1 MRDAACNDAHLDGAL
16 RRYYA
21 EHRLAGHRVD
31 RLVEEGRKARRNRWK
46 PALVTGVAAMLLVSL
61 GGIHLHQKRADF
73 RNAVLAEVAM
83 NHSKNLP
90 PEFEA
95 ANFPEVALALPR
107 LGIAPEPG
115 VPIPGADV
123 AGARYCSIQGRLAGL
138 IRLDVDGR
146 RHTLYVTSATEEL
159 VRLDALEAIHD
170 GVGIRLWSE
179 GDRFFALA
187 GDATEL
193 H

>member
-1 MRDAACNDAHLDGAL
+1 MKDAPYDDAPLDEAL

-21 EHRLAGHRVD
+21 GQRLADHRVD
-31 RLVEEGRKARRNRWK
+31 RLVEECRNARRNRWR
-46 PALVTGVAAMLLVSL
+46 PALITGAAAMLLVSL
-61 GGIHLHQKRADF
+61 GGLHIHQKRAGF
-73 RNAVLAEVAM
+73 RTAVLTEVAM
-83 NHSKNLP
+83 NHRKNLP

-95 ANFPEVALALPR
+95 GSFPAVALALPR
-107 LGIAPEPG
+107 LDVTPEPDAP
-115 VPIPGADV
+115 VPGAAV
-123 AGARYCSIQGRLAGL
+123 LGARYCSIQGRLAGL
-138 IRLDVDGR
+138 IKLDVDGR

-187 GDATEL
+187 GDAEGL
-193 H
+193 D

>member
-31 RLVEEGRKARRNRWK
+31 RLVEEGRKARRKRWK
-46 PALVTGVAAMLLVSL
+46 PAWMTGVAAMLLVSL
-61 GGIHLHQKRADF
+61 GGIHLHQKGADF
-73 RNAVLAEVAM
+73 RNAVLTEVAM
-83 NHSKNLP
+83 NHRKDLP

-95 ANFPEVALALPR
+95 ANFPDAALALPR
-107 LGIAPEPG
+107 LDIDPAPE
-115 VPIPGADV
+115 VPIPGAAV
-123 AGARYCSIQGRLAGL
+123 TGARYCSIQGRLAGL
-138 IRLDVDGR
+138 IKLNVDGR
-146 RHTLYVTSATEEL
+146 RHTLYFTSATEEL
-159 VRLDALEAIHD
+159 VRLDALEAVHD

-187 GDATEL
+187 GDAL
-193 H
+193 D

>member
-1 MRDAACNDAHLDGAL
+1 MKDAPYDDAPLDEAL

-21 EHRLAGHRVD
+21 GQRLADHRVD
-31 RLVEEGRKARRNRWK
+31 RLVEEGRNARRNRWR
-46 PALVTGVAAMLLVSL
+46 PALITGAAAMLLVSL
-61 GGIHLHQKRADF
+61 GGLHIHQKRAGF
-73 RNAVLAEVAM
+73 RTAVLTEVAM
-83 NHSKNLP
+83 NHRKNLP

-95 ANFPEVALALPR
+95 GSFPAVALALPR
-107 LGIAPEPG
+107 LDVTPEPDAP
-115 VPIPGADV
+115 VPGAAV
-123 AGARYCSIQGRLAGL
+123 LGARYCSIQGRLAGL
-138 IRLDVDGR
+138 IKLDVDGQ

-187 GDATEL
+187 GDAEGL